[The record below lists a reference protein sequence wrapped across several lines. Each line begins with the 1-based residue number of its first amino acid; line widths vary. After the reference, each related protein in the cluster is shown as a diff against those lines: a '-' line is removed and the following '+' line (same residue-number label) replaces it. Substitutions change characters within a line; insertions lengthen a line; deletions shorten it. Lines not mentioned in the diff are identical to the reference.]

1 MGAERSATGHPFFVA
16 GPQVGYF
23 YPQILYEVDVHGGGI
38 DTRGVMF
45 PGSGPYVE
53 LGRGPDFS
61 WSATSAGNDNIDIF
75 VEELCGDDTHYRFE
89 GECREMTDLRRRPR
103 RLRRAA
109 RR

>member
-1 MGAERSATGHPFFVA
+1 MLVGKREVRDRPPVLRG

-23 YPQILYEVDVHGGGI
+23 YPGILYEVDVHGGGI
-38 DTRGVMF
+38 DARGATF
-45 PGSGPYVE
+45 PGAGPYVE

-89 GECREMTDLRRRPR
+89 GSV
-103 RLRRAA
+103 A
-109 RR
+109 R